1 MTIEEFKSSLQP
13 ELIEKVKAVCEK
25 KENVTEADAKVIY
38 DFIIDVAAPALGEDQ
53 VAEPFRY
60 ITSAVN
66 GLRAKDLEALIGED
80 FNAELFEA
88 LRTELGFELLVMR
101 SLGTDNLLYDFNFP
115 PIRVMLQKL
124 MGEGSYKACA
134 SDIGYYLLQNCE
146 ANDPVRGIQTMH
158 LLLDGDEASAA
169 AEYIS
174 EVEGEPL
181 RLATLTMGNGLK
193 DGPDYVKQCIYDL
206 PLVQSERVNLRK
218 LLLLLLNDC
227 VAIVADAKLQR
238 PIIERLHEIVA
249 GLIQNGEQDITVL
262 LGVAKLRLAQNE
274 RICAQQAHQQKN
286 EEEAQQHEQQAQQ
299 AFIGALNYLMPPLQQ
314 ADPNTISKE
323 QIRQY
328 WLCLKICQ
336 EMAQPKAITLLF
348 ESIVKVEQAQI
359 GALAQKQAEKAE
371 EVTEDDDRRAEE
383 LGTRIIDQHID
394 LSKLYYQLPQQL
406 QEQFTNYSEAAISLM
421 EAYIAGIK
429 ANENRDEENDMALQ
443 LRLCNYYQTIG
454 ELKNLLGKDEESY
467 EAYTEAQIRQMRHL
481 AAIKR
486 QDEEI
491 AEKENKPGFMSN
503 QGLFTRLTL
512 SVTNHMLGMYYRKQ
526 NKTQHDLSVL
536 LRSNMDLAMDCF
548 KAYPRDGR
556 VLHFIINAALEL
568 GDLQH
573 KERGL
578 MAECGTYEKVI
589 RQFGV
594 LNNMR
599 LDPQLCADLA
609 MIHTKC
615 GQVQCEKTI
624 RRFGDATRNL
634 QTALNLWNMMAQNT
648 GNPEFKKNAEAVQNM
663 LNSIKK

>member
-25 KENVTEADAKVIY
+25 TKDVTEADAKILY
-38 DFIIDVAAPALGEDQ
+38 DFFIEVAAPALGEDQ

-60 ITSAVN
+60 IISAVN
-66 GLRAKDLEALIGED
+66 GLRAKDLETLIGED
-80 FNAELFEA
+80 FKADIFEA
-88 LRTELGFELLVMR
+88 FRTELGFNLFVTR
-101 SLGTDNLLYDFNFP
+101 GLGNDILLYDFNFP

-124 MGEGSYKACA
+124 IGEGSYKACA
-134 SDIGYYLLQNCE
+134 SDIGYHLLQNCD
-146 ANDPVRGIQTMH
+146 ASDPVRGIQTMH
-158 LLLDGDEASAA
+158 LLLDGDEAAAA

-174 EVEGEPL
+174 EAEGEPL

-193 DGPDYVKQCIYDL
+193 DGPDYVKNCIFDL
-206 PLVQSERVNLRK
+206 PLVQSEKVNIRK

-227 VAIVADAKLQR
+227 VAIISDPQRQR
-238 PIIERLHEIVA
+238 PVIERLHQIVG

-262 LGVAKLRLAQNE
+262 LGVAKLRIAQNE
-274 RICAQQAHQQKN
+274 RILAQQSHQQKN
-286 EEEAQQHEQQAQQ
+286 EEEAKTHETQAQQ
-299 AFIGALNYLMPPLQQ
+299 TFIGALNYLMPPLQQ
-314 ADPNTISKE
+314 ADPATISDE

-336 EMAQPKAITLLF
+336 EMAQPKAITLIF
-348 ESIVKVEQAQI
+348 ESIIKVEQAQI
-359 GALAQKQAEKAE
+359 AALAQKQAQNEA
-371 EVTEDDDRRAEE
+371 EVTEADSLRAEE

-394 LSKLYYQLPQQL
+394 LSKLYYQMPQQL
-406 QEQFTNYSEAAISLM
+406 QEQFTNYSEATISLIS
-421 EAYIAGIK
+421 AYIDGINDN
-429 ANENRDEENDMALQ
+429 AERDEENDMALQ

-454 ELKNLLGKDEESY
+454 ELQNHLGHDEESY

-481 AAIKR
+481 AAIKH
-486 QDEEI
+486 QDEET
-491 AEKENKPGFMSN
+491 AKNENKPGFMSQ
-503 QGLFTRLTL
+503 QGLITRLTL

-526 NKTQHDLSVL
+526 NKAQHDLSIL
-536 LRSNMDLAMDCF
+536 LRSNMDLATDCF

-556 VLHFIINAALEL
+556 VIHFIINAALEL
-568 GDLQH
+568 GDMQH
-573 KERGL
+573 KSKGL

-599 LDPQLCADLA
+599 LDPQLIADMA

-624 RRFGDATRNL
+624 RRYGDAQRNL
-634 QTALNLWNMMAQNT
+634 SLALNLWNNLAQNT

-663 LNSIKK
+663 LNQFKK